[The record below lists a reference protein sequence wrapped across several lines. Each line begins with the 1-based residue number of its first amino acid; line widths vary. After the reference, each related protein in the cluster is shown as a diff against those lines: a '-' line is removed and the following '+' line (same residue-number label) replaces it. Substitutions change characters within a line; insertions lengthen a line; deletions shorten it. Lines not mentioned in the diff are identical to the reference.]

1 MLEGLDA
8 NTAGRFSISF
18 MIIKIHKNA
27 TENSTGRKIGVS
39 VGIDVKK
46 STNPSGNL
54 SLRLPLLSF
63 TYHLFE
69 NIKACLCAAVASS
82 HSQ

>member
-8 NTAGRFSISF
+8 NTAGRFSICF
-18 MIIKIHKNA
+18 MIIKIHKNT
-27 TENSTGRKIGVS
+27 TENSTGRKTGVS

-46 STNPSGNL
+46 STNPSGNV

-63 TYHLFE
+63 TYRLFE
-69 NIKACLCAAVASS
+69 DIKACLGAAVASS
-82 HSQ
+82 QSQ